1 MVYNTD
7 RRAFLAGSL
16 GLGLSLATA
25 GCAPRVR
32 GSYDVL
38 VLGAGVAGLHAAHL
52 IAEAGMSVGVIEARS
67 RVGGRVL
74 TLTDLPGF
82 PEMGFNSMGAAYGR
96 GLDLARQLKLPLDE
110 VGHRFRFGQPAGFY
124 FEGRPLSREEWAAH
138 PNNPFPAPF
147 RSALPSELPFVLL
160 AAKPPLKDWARWHDA
175 ANAALDTPF
184 AQFLA
189 SQGLSREAI
198 RLAYDHSPYH
208 GRNASDVSTLM
219 MAFNGGFVASQIA
232 AGPDSFGV
240 KGGNA
245 QLPLAMAKRLKGDL
259 FLDLPVSAIETDG
272 AGASVTCRDGSNF
285 RAGKVVCAMPLP
297 SLRKVTLGLDV
308 PEPQA
313 KAIAGTRYQPIS
325 IVQLGASAPFWD
337 EDGQSPSMW
346 HDGFATNVIAQRYGK
361 TPEEVT
367 GLMVQARGD
376 LALEWDRLGRDAVY
390 DRLIDTIES
399 LRPAARGKLKP
410 LHYHSWAQEEFS
422 GGAWA
427 YFGPGQATRF
437 PALLARPVGPLHFCG
452 EHTEFAARGV
462 EGALASAERVALE
475 ITSP

>member
-1 MVYNTD
+1 MHHSD
-7 RRAFLAGSL
+7 RRTFLAGSL
-16 GLGLSLATA
+16 GLGLALATG

-32 GSYDVL
+32 KSYDVL
-38 VLGAGVAGLHAAHL
+38 VLGAGVAGLQAAHL

-67 RVGGRVL
+67 RVGGRIF
-74 TLTDLPGF
+74 TLTDLPGY
-82 PEMGFNSMGAAYGR
+82 PEMGFNSMGAGYGR
-96 GLDLARQLKLPLDE
+96 GLDLARQLNLPLEE

-124 FEGRPLSREEWAAH
+124 FEGRALSREEWAAH
-138 PNNPFPAPF
+138 PNNPFPPAF
-147 RSALPSELPFVLL
+147 RSALPGELPFMLL
-160 AAKPPLKDWARWHDA
+160 AAKPPLADWNGWHNA

-184 AQFLA
+184 AQFLEG
-189 SQGLSREAI
+189 QGLSREAI

-208 GRNASDVSTLM
+208 GRNAADVSTLM
-219 MAFNGGFVASQIA
+219 MAFNSGFVGSQMA

-245 QLPLAMAKRLKGDL
+245 QLPQAMAKRLKGDL
-259 FLDLPVSAIETDG
+259 HLGLPVSAIEADG
-272 AGASVTCRDGSNF
+272 AGAIVTCRDGSTF
-285 RAGKVVCAMPLP
+285 RADKVVCAMPLP
-297 SLRKVTLGLDV
+297 ALRKITLELDV
-308 PEPQA
+308 PAPQA
-313 KAIAGTRYQPIS
+313 EAITATRYQPIS
-325 IVQLGASAPFWD
+325 IVQLGAAAPFWD

-346 HDGFATNVIAQRYGK
+346 DDGFATNVIAQRYGAS
-361 TPEEVT
+361 PEEVT

-376 LALEWDRLGRDAVY
+376 LALEWDRLGQEAAY
-390 DRLIDTIES
+390 DRVISRIES

-437 PALLARPVGPLHFCG
+437 PAVIAQPAGPLHFCG
-452 EHTEFAARGV
+452 EHTEFASRGV

-475 ITSP
+475 IIAP